1 MPFNFTTAEYAARLT
16 RTRAAMQTRGIE
28 VLLIADPSN
37 IAWLTGYDAWSFYV
51 PQCALIPQND
61 APFWWGRGI
70 DVACA
75 KLTIDDAVM
84 PRAHILGYDDALVQ
98 NPPHHP
104 MTDLAAQLQS
114 RGFATAAIGVEM
126 DNYYYSAA
134 AHQTL
139 TAKLPN
145 ADWHD
150 ATGLVNWQRAIKSKA
165 EIDCMRLAAR
175 IVEKMHAR
183 ALEVSEPGLPKNRL
197 VAEVYRVGIAGVD
210 DVDVDSVDT
219 VDGGDDNV
227 GGDGDS
233 VSKSNS
239 DRDRKSN
246 RINKIIGGDYPAIAP
261 IAPSGADAGAPHLT
275 WDDRPMQNNCATF
288 LEIAGVYRR
297 YHCPLSRTLYLGNPP
312 SELLRAADAIQ
323 QGIEACIT
331 AATPGNQCADVA
343 NALTSVLRR
352 HQLTKPGRC
361 GYSIGLSY
369 PPDWGERTMSF
380 RADDRTR
387 LQPGMT
393 FHLMPGLWFDGWGVE
408 ITESL
413 LITETGCETLADYP
427 RAVGVK
433 G

>member
-1 MPFNFTTAEYAARLT
+1 MPFNFTTAEYTARLT
-16 RTRAAMQTRGIE
+16 RTRTAMQTRGIE

-51 PQCALIPQND
+51 PQCALIPLND

-75 KLTIDDAVM
+75 KLTIIDAVM

-114 RGFATAAIGVEM
+114 RGFANAAIGVEM

-139 TAKLPN
+139 TAKLPE

-150 ATGLVNWQRAIKSKA
+150 ATGLVNWQRAIKSQA

-210 DVDVDSVDT
+210 V
-219 VDGGDDNV
+219 
-227 GGDGDS
+227 
-233 VSKSNS
+233 
-239 DRDRKSN
+239 
-246 RINKIIGGDYPAIAP
+246 GGDYPAIAP

-297 YHCPLSRTLYLGNPP
+297 YHCPLSRTIYLGNPP

-331 AATPGNQCADVA
+331 AAKPGNQCFEVA